1 MFINICRF
9 WSNVKPYMVSE
20 LRFSK
25 FKFYMVSELRISK
38 LYMISDL

>member
-1 MFINICRF
+1 MKFLMPSRLYNF
-9 WSNVKPYMVSE
+9 YMVSE

-25 FKFYMVSELRISK
+25 FKFFMQLELRISK